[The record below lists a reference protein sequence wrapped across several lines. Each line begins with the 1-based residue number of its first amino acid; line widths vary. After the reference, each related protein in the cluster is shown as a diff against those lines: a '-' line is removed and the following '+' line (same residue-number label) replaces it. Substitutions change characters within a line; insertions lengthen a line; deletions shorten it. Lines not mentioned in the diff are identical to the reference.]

1 MFEAKAMRRLAP
13 TYAFITECG
22 LHGRLDVSL
31 FVDRGKLRLRPGD
44 GANGREYRILR
55 PRISEMVHEMRFGD
69 TLIATAENGQRLET
83 WSEVSW
89 SGHSFRLERDGLLGS
104 TFCLL
109 EGTRNC
115 GELRRRSWWGGGMI
129 VDLSLDLPIELRCFV
144 LALAIFRWRAMI
156 ATASP

>member
-1 MFEAKAMRRLAP
+1 MFEAKAIRRLAP

-22 LHGRLDVSL
+22 LHGRLDMGL
-31 FVDRGKLRLRPGD
+31 FVDRGKLELRPGD
-44 GANGREYRILR
+44 GAKAREYRILR
-55 PRISEMVHEMRFGD
+55 PRIFEMAHEMRLGD

-83 WSEVSW
+83 WSQVSW

-115 GELRRRSWWGGGMI
+115 GELRRLSCGAEEWSLISPLISQLNFAASSLPWPSSAGG
-129 VDLSLDLPIELRCFV
+129 P
-144 LALAIFRWRAMI
+144 
-156 ATASP
+156 

>member
-1 MFEAKAMRRLAP
+1 MFEAKAIRRLAP

-22 LHGRLDVSL
+22 LHGRLDVGL
-31 FVDRGKLRLRPGD
+31 FVDRGKLELRPGD
-44 GANGREYRILR
+44 GAMAREYRILR
-55 PRISEMVHEMRFGD
+55 PRILGTAHELRVGEA
-69 TLIATAENGQRLET
+69 LIATAENGQRLET
-83 WSEVSW
+83 WSEVRW

-109 EGTRNC
+109 EGTRKC
-115 GELRRRSWWGGGMI
+115 GELRRLSWWRGGMV